1 MSTATAAL
9 SPPPLDE
16 RTPAAQSPTAG
27 RVFAVDSRPVMRSGL
42 ARLAGRALGAQALAL
57 DDLGQAAAA
66 RRFGNAPPRLLLL
79 GLRQGEDPASAVAA
93 ARRIAPIVICVP
105 EQGDA
110 AGIRAVLR
118 AGADGYV
125 LPEALTPETLRD
137 AVEAIEAGAPALPD
151 EPPEGTGAEAG
162 LAITARCHEVLR
174 SLADGLHD
182 REIAER
188 LGISTS
194 SVRKH
199 VANAQLRLHARTRT
213 QAVAR
218 AARDGLL

>member
-1 MSTATAAL
+1 
-9 SPPPLDE
+9 
-16 RTPAAQSPTAG
+16 
-27 RVFAVDSRPVMRSGL
+27 MRSGL

-57 DDLGQAAAA
+57 DDLVQAAAA
-66 RRFGNAPPRLLLL
+66 RRFGHAAPRLLLL
-79 GLRQGEDPASAVAA
+79 GLRRGDDPAPAVAA

-110 AGIRAVLR
+110 AGIRAALG

-125 LPEALTPETLRD
+125 LPESLTPEALRA
-137 AVEAIEAGAPALPD
+137 AVETIEAGGPALPD
-151 EPPEGTGAEAG
+151 EPPEGAGAEVA

-199 VANAQLRLHARTRT
+199 VANAQLRLNARTRT
-213 QAVAR
+213 QAVAL
-218 AARDGLL
+218 AARDGLV